1 MSFYVDGF
9 VLPVP
14 RKNLAAY
21 KKMAKLFGK
30 VCIDHGALTYNECVE
45 DDGDHSPTKS

>member
-1 MSFYVDGF
+1 MSYVDGY

-21 KKMAKLFGK
+21 RRWRKTPARSG
-30 VCIDHGALTYNECVE
+30 
-45 DDGDHSPTKS
+45 